1 MLCTVVLH
9 GTPTRG
15 QGENRKRGGGEGGAW
30 GAFQSAIKTLG
41 RRGCALVGLVNAFFS
56 QWMMLLIII
65 AKKENKNLIEE
76 PNKQNMRNRDF
87 VSIF

>member
-1 MLCTVVLH
+1 MLQPGGGYNRITWNECVLCTVVLH

-15 QGENRKRGGGEGGAW
+15 GKRTGREVEVRE
-30 GAFQSAIKTLG
+30 GAFQSTMKTLG

-65 AKKENKNLIEE
+65 AKKEK
-76 PNKQNMRNRDF
+76 
-87 VSIF
+87 